1 MAVGSVSVPLRPQE
15 LRAADGTD
23 LAYGNTAPYGQQHS
37 SYVQGR
43 LDTRLGP
50 GDKKIEVRD
59 DVVYGKVNIFK
70 SYVSWLMMVPS
81 FKVSET
87 PTTPLKTIENV
98 DVRLL
103 EKLALL
109 EKSGDKQKMKDYV
122 SDLWTIMKTNSG
134 G

>member
-1 MAVGSVSVPLRPQE
+1 
-15 LRAADGTD
+15 
-23 LAYGNTAPYGQQHS
+23 
-37 SYVQGR
+37 
-43 LDTRLGP
+43 
-50 GDKKIEVRD
+50 
-59 DVVYGKVNIFK
+59 
-70 SYVSWLMMVPS
+70 MMVPS

-98 DVRLL
+98 DERLL

-122 SDLWTIMKTNSG
+122 SDLWTIMKTNTG

>member
-1 MAVGSVSVPLRPQE
+1 M
-15 LRAADGTD
+15 
-23 LAYGNTAPYGQQHS
+23 
-37 SYVQGR
+37 
-43 LDTRLGP
+43 
-50 GDKKIEVRD
+50 
-59 DVVYGKVNIFK
+59 
-70 SYVSWLMMVPS
+70 
-81 FKVSET
+81 KVSET

-98 DVRLL
+98 DERLL

>member
-1 MAVGSVSVPLRPQE
+1 MVSL
-15 LRAADGTD
+15 
-23 LAYGNTAPYGQQHS
+23 
-37 SYVQGR
+37 
-43 LDTRLGP
+43 
-50 GDKKIEVRD
+50 
-59 DVVYGKVNIFK
+59 
-70 SYVSWLMMVPS
+70 

-98 DVRLL
+98 DERLL